1 MIKVFYGENRVKAQ
15 EEIQKF
21 LGENYEVVEGAALVS
36 ADLPSL
42 FMGGSLFGGER
53 AILVRD
59 ALANKAVQGDLSKYS
74 NTPHKVVF
82 LETKIDKRSNVYK
95 EMKTQ
100 VEFKE
105 FVMPKDPNAGV
116 VFDIYRTAKRDGKK
130 AVEMAEKIKETQD
143 PMMFLGLMVT
153 QAVKD
158 YQMRQ
163 GPKEKKALK
172 ELSELDMELKSS
184 AVQPWLLIE
193 AFLLRLA

>member
-15 EEIQKF
+15 EEIRKF
-21 LGENYEVVEGAALVS
+21 LGENYEVVEGADLTSV
-36 ADLPSL
+36 DLPSL
-42 FMGGSLFGGER
+42 LAGGSLFEDER

-59 ALANKAVQGDLSKYS
+59 ALVNKAIWGDLPKYLDS
-74 NTPHKVVF
+74 PHRVVF
-82 LETKIDKRSNVYK
+82 LETRVDKRSSVYR

-105 FVMPKDPNAGV
+105 FAMPRNPNAGV
-116 VFDIYRTAKRDGKK
+116 VFDIYREAKRNGEK
-130 AVEMAEKIKETQD
+130 AVEMAERIKEGQD
-143 PMMFLGLMVT
+143 PMMFLGLMVS
-153 QAVKD
+153 QAIKD
-158 YQMRQ
+158 YQLRQ

-172 ELSELDMELKSS
+172 ELSKLDMELKSS